1 MIALM
6 IELLNNIA
14 ASNQVYSAEIVTT
27 ACFDSYSKLMGWGNF
42 GYFNESKNGTS
53 QTGESL
59 L

>member
-27 ACFDSYSKLMGWGNF
+27 ACFDSYSKLMG
-42 GYFNESKNGTS
+42 
-53 QTGESL
+53 
-59 L
+59 